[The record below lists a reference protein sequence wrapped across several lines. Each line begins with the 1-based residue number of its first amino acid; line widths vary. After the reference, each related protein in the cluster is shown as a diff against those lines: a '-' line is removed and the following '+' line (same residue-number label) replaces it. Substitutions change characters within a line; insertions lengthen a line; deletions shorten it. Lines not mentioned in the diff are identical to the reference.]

1 MHSIDRNASK
11 LNRLGPAKRHSLTD
25 FQIAEVDTKVE
36 LIRALVPLGLMA
48 ACDMLE
54 AEVEELVGA
63 PYSRGGAYRRHGT
76 NPGSV
81 KLQGQRHALKV
92 PRVRSRQGQEVPLE
106 SWATLK
112 ESGKPDEQ
120 LLRRVLYGL
129 SCRNYA
135 MAAEAL
141 PGAIGMSRATV
152 SRTFIEASGAKLK
165 EFRERDLSGLDIVTV
180 FLDGKTFAEDT
191 LVVALGVTMEGRKIP
206 LDFVQTGTENARV
219 LSPFLR
225 GLVTRV
231 GDISQ
236 GILVV
241 IDGAK
246 GLRAAVRAAFGKD
259 ALVQRCQWH
268 KRENV
273 VAYLPKNEQ
282 PLWRRRLQQA
292 YERPTYSEAK
302 KQLEQLDKELRLVNE
317 SAAASLREGLEETLT
332 LHWLGVFAVLGKS
345 FKTTNCLESI
355 NAMVARRCDNV
366 DHWKTSNQK
375 HRWMAA
381 ALLDIE
387 PRLRRIRG
395 YRHLPKLRL
404 ALKRELRKG
413 THEQS
418 RAA

>member
-1 MHSIDRNASK
+1 
-11 LNRLGPAKRHSLTD
+11 
-25 FQIAEVDTKVE
+25 
-36 LIRALVPLGLMA
+36 
-48 ACDMLE
+48 
-54 AEVEELVGA
+54 
-63 PYSRGGAYRRHGT
+63 
-76 NPGSV
+76 
-81 KLQGQRHALKV
+81 
-92 PRVRSRQGQEVPLE
+92 
-106 SWATLK
+106 
-112 ESGKPDEQ
+112 

-225 GLVTRV
+225 GLATRV

-302 KQLEQLDKELRLVNE
+302 KQLEQLDNELLLVNE

-332 LHWLGVFAVLGKS
+332 LHHLGVFAVLGKS

-366 DHWKTSNQK
+366 DNWKTSNQK

-413 THEQS
+413 TDEQS

>member
-1 MHSIDRNASK
+1 M
-11 LNRLGPAKRHSLTD
+11 
-25 FQIAEVDTKVE
+25 
-36 LIRALVPLGLMA
+36 
-48 ACDMLE
+48 
-54 AEVEELVGA
+54 
-63 PYSRGGAYRRHGT
+63 
-76 NPGSV
+76 
-81 KLQGQRHALKV
+81 
-92 PRVRSRQGQEVPLE
+92 
-106 SWATLK
+106 
-112 ESGKPDEQ
+112 
-120 LLRRVLYGL
+120 
-129 SCRNYA
+129 
-135 MAAEAL
+135 
-141 PGAIGMSRATV
+141 
-152 SRTFIEASGAKLK
+152 
-165 EFRERDLSGLDIVTV
+165 
-180 FLDGKTFAEDT
+180 
-191 LVVALGVTMEGRKIP
+191 
-206 LDFVQTGTENARV
+206 
-219 LSPFLR
+219 
-225 GLVTRV
+225 
-231 GDISQ
+231 
-236 GILVV
+236 V

-273 VAYLPKNEQ
+273 VAYLPKNQQ
-282 PLWRRRLQQA
+282 PLWRRRLQKA

-332 LHWLGVFAVLGKS
+332 LHHLGVFAVLGQS

-366 DHWKTSNQK
+366 DNWKTSNQK

-404 ALKRELRKG
+404 ALKRELRRG